1 MMQNGSFNDT
11 LFVMN
16 HVIRCPSGIANWA
29 SELIQIPVSISE
41 TESSEIF
48 DSDSAQQIL
57 LALYLVLNPVPYV
70 FFDFLL

>member
-1 MMQNGSFNDT
+1 MMPFGNFNDT
-11 LFVMN
+11 LFIIN

-29 SELIQIPVSISE
+29 SELIQIPVVANE
-41 TESSEIF
+41 TEISKMF

-70 FFDFLL
+70 